1 MYFTIRTRRNDS
13 LSHRWSR
20 IFIVMVYFYAKNQG
34 FKDAALDYLES
45 GVETANKVD
54 ENDKAK
60 DKEIDAKLEQFSGD
74 NALDFGCGRITQRN
88 LKTYPIPKT

>member
-1 MYFTIRTRRNDS
+1 MTLYLIGGAVF
-13 LSHRWSR
+13 
-20 IFIVMVYFYAKNQG
+20 FIVLVYFYAKNQG

-74 NALDFGCGRITQRN
+74 SAVDFWVRKDN
-88 LKTYPIPKT
+88 SKKS

>member
-1 MYFTIRTRRNDS
+1 MTLYLIGGAVF
-13 LSHRWSR
+13 
-20 IFIVMVYFYAKNQG
+20 FIVMVYFYAKNQG

-74 NALDFGCGRITQRN
+74 NALNFWMRKDNSKKSEN
-88 LKTYPIPKT
+88 LSNSKET